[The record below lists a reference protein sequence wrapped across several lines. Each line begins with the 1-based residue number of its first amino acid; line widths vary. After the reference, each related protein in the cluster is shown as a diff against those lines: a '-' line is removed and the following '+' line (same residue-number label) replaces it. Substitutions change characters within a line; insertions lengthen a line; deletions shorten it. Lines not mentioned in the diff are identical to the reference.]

1 MSSEEGSRIT
11 RSPGEVYPERGAFTD
26 GADDADGASVPFQDR
41 SAEVEPDA
49 EAALSFGGA
58 AADETLE
65 DARLLG
71 GRDARPSVAHGH
83 PGDRRARRGRRDG
96 DRRAVGRVA
105 RGVLEQVEQHLMNAG

>member
-26 GADDADGASVPFQDR
+26 GAVDADGASVPFQDR

-71 GRDARPSVAHGH
+71 GRDARSEEHTSELQSRV
-83 PGDRRARRGRRDG
+83 DISY
-96 DRRAVGRVA
+96 AVFCLKKTNR
-105 RGVLEQVEQHLMNAG
+105 